1 MKLSVR
7 LLASRVLL
15 FAMLATFLSP
25 SLGWQMV
32 ASHEQLEHASVAV
45 SVAGHDHD
53 GDHDDHADAHSSIGH
68 VLTHMPIDLG
78 AATTIRFA
86 PGKESALL
94 SPQFSVHDT
103 PPESHF
109 RPPRPLFSV

>member
-1 MKLSVR
+1 MISSIQI
-7 LLASRVLL
+7 LASRVLL

-32 ASHEQLEHASVAV
+32 ASHDQLEHAGVAV
-45 SVAGHDHD
+45 SVAGHGHD
-53 GDHDDHADAHSSIGH
+53 DDHDDHADAHSSIGH
-68 VLTHMPIDLG
+68 VLTHMPIDL
-78 AATTIRFA
+78 AATTTIRFS
-86 PGKESALL
+86 PGNESELL
-94 SPQFSVHDT
+94 SPQFSIHDT